1 MARTSRLPWMRSQR
15 YAVIDIGTNSCLVLI
30 AEARPSS
37 HEYAIL
43 ADIPEITQLG
53 KGFYATA
60 RLQQDAM
67 DRTLATVRRF
77 LDVCREEDVED
88 IVITGTSVLRDA
100 SNGSDFIDAVAREL
114 DHDVEVIPGEEE
126 ARLSYLAV
134 RRDTTLPASLLAS
147 DGASCVVTDIGG
159 GSTELIIGDERIR
172 QMASLDL
179 GSVRLTETFLSD
191 APARPAKID
200 ELRDHLRKT
209 FAAAPPANANGV
221 LVGVGGTITTLA
233 NIAAHQ
239 THPTPPVHGYK
250 LTRGKLRDETERLAL
265 LTRAELEATPGLEK
279 KRAGVIVAGAVLTEH
294 VMDHFEREEMW
305 VSVRGLRHGVLLDRF
320 LEGDDWRPVPR

>member
-1 MARTSRLPWMRSQR
+1 MRSQR

-37 HEYAIL
+37 NEYAIL

-77 LDVCREEDVED
+77 LGICREEDVED

-100 SNGSDFIDAVAREL
+100 ANGGAFIDAVAREL
-114 DHDVEVIPGEEE
+114 HHDVEVIPGEEE

-134 RRDTTLPASLLAS
+134 RRDATLPAS
-147 DGASCVVTDIGG
+147 DGVSCVVTDIGG

-179 GSVRLTETFLSD
+179 GSVRLTETFLGAGPS
-191 APARPAKID
+191 PASQLD
-200 ELRDHLRKT
+200 DLRSHLAET
-209 FAAAPPANANGV
+209 FAAAPPPSANGV
-221 LVGVGGTITTLA
+221 LIGVGGTITTLA

-239 THPTPPVHGYK
+239 THPTPPVHGFR
-250 LTRGKLRDETERLAL
+250 LRRAKLREETERLAL
-265 LTRAELEATPGLEK
+265 LTRDELEATPGLET

-294 VMDHFEREEMW
+294 VMDHFERDEMW
-305 VSVRGLRHGVLLDRF
+305 VSVRGLRYGVLLDRF
-320 LEGDDWRPVPR
+320 FEGDDWRPVPR